1 MKTHPAPT
9 APRLK
14 TRTICGQRIRLVA
27 GHRYTASRPAGDG
40 KTKHFPITIYPN
52 DAENTPALPG
62 QTLKLPAMS
71 YNDANAFLS
80 AFNNGPTSFDG
91 RLW

>member
-40 KTKHFPITIYPN
+40 KTKHFPIT
-52 DAENTPALPG
+52 
-62 QTLKLPAMS
+62 
-71 YNDANAFLS
+71 
-80 AFNNGPTSFDG
+80 
-91 RLW
+91 